1 MERLQEH
8 FEQLQNF
15 DTESDI
21 WEHCNTKHG
30 GAIQQFKLNVTE
42 KFKRD
47 PTLRQI
53 SEADRISAVPQ
64 QNSINTREEC
74 KLTRRNR

>member
-1 MERLQEH
+1 M
-8 FEQLQNF
+8 
-15 DTESDI
+15 
-21 WEHCNTKHG
+21 
-30 GAIQQFKLNVTE
+30 NVTE

-53 SEADRISAVPQ
+53 SEAVRISAIPQ